1 MGIMGDI
8 LDVTA
13 DGGRDGIIVSAI
25 SRKANLSHYAVLD
38 KCEKLVEAGLVESVK
53 NNRNR
58 VFQITEK
65 GLGFFQEFKRFQQ
78 LVESM
83 NLRYWSNEFIIWTNS
98 IENISRRRWNTF
110 CKEWRYPWYNGQNT
124 SFGS

>member
-8 LDVTA
+8 LDVTM
-13 DGGRDGIIVSAI
+13 DGGREGVIVSAI

-38 KCEKLVEAGLVESVK
+38 KCEKLITAGLVDSVK

-58 VFQITEK
+58 LFMITEK
-65 GLGFFQEFKRFQQ
+65 GLQFFQEFRRFQD

-83 NLRYWSNEFIIWTNS
+83 NLRY
-98 IENISRRRWNTF
+98 
-110 CKEWRYPWYNGQNT
+110 
-124 SFGS
+124 